1 MKGAFII
8 VGENIHCTRVRLTSG
23 KFVASL
29 PDGRPALVFKA
40 DGQTLHLPVPADIA
54 AGEEW
59 ANGKVRH
66 VAVAVRQGMRG
77 ESSTEREAGVAYL
90 QAMAREQE
98 AAGAHFLDL
107 NVDEYSMDPDEK
119 VRAVAWTARV
129 LQQASPLPLSIDSSN
144 PDILKAGLDACD
156 LARGKPMVNSVSLE
170 RAALVPVAA
179 AVGAKVIAGA
189 SGASSMPESV
199 RDRLDNIASLM
210 GLLKEQGVGL
220 GDIYLDP
227 LVFPI
232 SVDATNGLKVI
243 DTVCACREQYG
254 PEVHFAPGLSNVSY
268 GLPKRPL
275 INQVFAYLC
284 HAHGCDGG
292 IVDPAQIN
300 DKVLAGLDTASEAYQ
315 LASALLCGTDEFGMN
330 YIAASREGRI

>member
-1 MKGAFII
+1 MRGTFIV

-29 PDGRPALVFKA
+29 PDGRKALAFKA
-40 DGQTLHLPVPADIA
+40 DGKECHLPIPTDVV

-59 ANGKVRH
+59 SNGKVRH

-77 ESSTEREAGVAYL
+77 SDAERAAGVAYL
-90 QAMAREQE
+90 RAMAQEQE
-98 AAGAHFLDL
+98 AAGAHFLDV
-107 NVDEYSMDPDEK
+107 NVDEFSLDLDEK
-119 VRAVAWTARV
+119 LRAVAWVAGV
-129 LQQASPLPLSIDSSN
+129 LQEASDLPLSIDSSN
-144 PDILKAGLDACD
+144 AAILQAGLAACD
-156 LARGKPMVNSVSLE
+156 PARGKPLVNSVSLE

-179 AVGAKVIAGA
+179 AAHAKVIAGA
-189 SGASSMPESV
+189 TGAASMPESV
-199 RDRLDNIASLM
+199 RDRMDNFAGLM
-210 GLLKEQGVGL
+210 ALLREHGFADDDL
-220 GDIYLDP
+220 YLDP

-243 DTVCACREQYG
+243 DTICACREAYG
-254 PEVHFAPGLSNVSY
+254 PAIHFAPGLSIVSY
-268 GLPKRPL
+268 GLPKCPL

-300 DKVLAGLDTASEAYQ
+300 DRVLAAMDTESEAYK
-315 LASALLCGTDEFGMN
+315 LASALLCGTDEYGMN
-330 YIAASREGRI
+330 FIAAAREGTL